1 MRRKLFYLLMPI
13 VAIVAYLLL
22 GSVFLRCG
30 LNPIVSTLIAD
41 GTMALLA
48 FLYLRRQPVPVQG
61 DGRSVFGASAKP
73 VLWAGLVAVWLFGQ
87 ITAAWV
93 LATFG
98 DAAFAN
104 YDSKLH
110 DVTGWLAVGSLFLT
124 LFVAPLCEELL
135 VRGIVFGSWRKLNPW
150 FAFLGSS
157 LLFAV
162 LHGTMTHFV
171 PTLLCGMLMA
181 VAFSMT
187 GSIWC
192 SVVLHIGYNLGA
204 AVLSSMSLPEVL
216 FMPGVFILIDVAI
229 FIWLCFEYK
238 HALETDTGKLPP
250 DVTKEVSDHGET
262 EA

>member
-1 MRRKLFYLLMPI
+1 MRQKLFYLLMP
-13 VAIVAYLLL
+13 VVVIVAYLLL
-22 GSVFLRCG
+22 GSVFLRVG

-61 DGRSVFGASAKP
+61 NGRSVFGASAKP
-73 VLWAGLVAVWLFGQ
+73 VLWVGLVAVWLFGQ

-110 DVTGWLAVGSLFLT
+110 DVTGWLAIGSLFLT

-135 VRGIVFGSWRKLNPW
+135 VRGVVFGSWRKLNPW

-187 GSIWC
+187 GSIWR

-204 AVLSSMSLPEVL
+204 AVLGSMSLPEVL
-216 FMPGVFILIDVAI
+216 FTPGVFILVDIAI
-229 FIWLCFEYK
+229 FVWLCFEYR

-250 DVTKEVSDHGET
+250 DVAKEVPDHGET

>member
-1 MRRKLFYLLMPI
+1 MRRKLFYLLMP
-13 VAIVAYLLL
+13 VVVIVAYLLL
-22 GSVFLRCG
+22 GSVFLRVG

-61 DGRSVFGASAKP
+61 DGRSVFGAPAKP

-135 VRGIVFGSWRKLNPW
+135 VRGVVFGSWRKLNPW

-187 GSIWC
+187 GSIWR

-204 AVLSSMSLPEVL
+204 AVLGSMSLPEVL
-216 FMPGVFILIDVAI
+216 FMPGVFLLVDVAI
-229 FIWLCFEYK
+229 FVWLCFEYR

>member
-1 MRRKLFYLLMPI
+1 MRQKLFYLLMP
-13 VAIVAYLLL
+13 VVVIVAYLLL

-48 FLYLRRQPVPVQG
+48 FLYLCRQPVPVQG
-61 DGRSVFGASAKP
+61 DGRSVFGAPAKP
-73 VLWAGLVAVWLFGQ
+73 VLWTGLVAVWLFGQ

-187 GSIWC
+187 GSIWR

-204 AVLSSMSLPEVL
+204 AVLGSMSLPEVL
-216 FMPGVFILIDVAI
+216 FTPGVFILVDIAI
-229 FIWLCFEYK
+229 FVWLCFEYR

-250 DVTKEVSDHGET
+250 DVAKEVPDHGET

>member
-1 MRRKLFYLLMPI
+1 MRQKLFYLLMP
-13 VAIVAYLLL
+13 VVVIVAYLLL
-22 GSVFLRCG
+22 GSVFLRVG

-61 DGRSVFGASAKP
+61 NGRSVFGASAKP
-73 VLWAGLVAVWLFGQ
+73 VLWVGLVAVWLFGQ

-110 DVTGWLAVGSLFLT
+110 DVTGWLAIGSLFLT

-135 VRGIVFGSWRKLNPW
+135 VRGVVFGSWRKLNPW

-187 GSIWC
+187 GSIWR

-204 AVLSSMSLPEVL
+204 AVLGSMSLPEVL
-216 FMPGVFILIDVAI
+216 FTPGVFILVDIAI
-229 FIWLCFEYK
+229 FVWLCFEYR
-238 HALETDTGKLPP
+238 HALATDTGKLPP
-250 DVTKEVSDHGET
+250 DVAKEVPDHGET

>member
-1 MRRKLFYLLMPI
+1 MRQKLFYLLMP
-13 VAIVAYLLL
+13 VVVIVAYLLL
-22 GSVFLRCG
+22 GSVFLRVG

-41 GTMALLA
+41 GVMALLA

-61 DGRSVFGASAKP
+61 NGRSVFGASAKP

-110 DVTGWLAVGSLFLT
+110 DVTGWLAIGSLFLT

-135 VRGIVFGSWRKLNPW
+135 VRGVVFGSWRKLNPW

-187 GSIWC
+187 G
-192 SVVLHIGYNLGA
+192 YNLGA
-204 AVLSSMSLPEVL
+204 AVLGSMSLPEVL
-216 FMPGVFILIDVAI
+216 FTPGVFILIDAAI
-229 FIWLCFEYK
+229 FVWLCFEYR

-250 DVTKEVSDHGET
+250 DVTKEVPDHGET

>member
-1 MRRKLFYLLMPI
+1 MRRKLFYLLMP
-13 VAIVAYLLL
+13 VAAVVAYLLL

-61 DGRSVFGASAKP
+61 DGRSVFGAPAKP

-135 VRGIVFGSWRKLNPW
+135 VRGVVFGSWRKLNPW

-171 PTLLCGMLMA
+171 PTMLCGMLMA

-187 GSIWC
+187 GSIWR

-204 AVLSSMSLPEVL
+204 AVLGSMSFPEVL
-216 FMPGVFILIDVAI
+216 FTPGVFILIDVAI

-238 HALETDTGKLPP
+238 HALETDIGKLPP
-250 DVTKEVSDHGET
+250 DVTEEVPDHGKT

>member
-1 MRRKLFYLLMPI
+1 MRRKLFYLLMP
-13 VAIVAYLLL
+13 VVVIVAYLLL
-22 GSVFLRCG
+22 GSVFLRVG

-98 DAAFAN
+98 DAAFAD

-110 DVTGWLAVGSLFLT
+110 DVTGWLVVGSLFLT

-135 VRGIVFGSWRKLNPW
+135 VRGVVFGSWRKLNPW

-157 LLFAV
+157 FLFAV

-181 VAFSMT
+181 AAFSMT
-187 GSIWC
+187 GSIWR

-204 AVLSSMSLPEVL
+204 AVLGSMSLPEVL
-216 FMPGVFILIDVAI
+216 FMPGVFLLVDVAI
-229 FIWLCFEYK
+229 FVWLCFEYR

>member
-1 MRRKLFYLLMPI
+1 MRRKLFYLLMPV
-13 VAIVAYLLL
+13 VAVVAYLLL

-61 DGRSVFGASAKP
+61 DGRSVFGAPAKP

-135 VRGIVFGSWRKLNPW
+135 VRGVVFGSWRKLNPW

-187 GSIWC
+187 GSIWR

-204 AVLSSMSLPEVL
+204 AVLGSMSLPDVL
-216 FMPGVFILIDVAI
+216 FTPGVFILIDVAI
-229 FIWLCFEYK
+229 FVWLCFEYR

-250 DVTKEVSDHGET
+250 DVMEEVPDHGET

>member
-1 MRRKLFYLLMPI
+1 MRRKLFYLLMPV

-22 GSVFLRCG
+22 GSVFLRVG

-61 DGRSVFGASAKP
+61 DGRSVFGAPAKP

-93 LATFG
+93 LATLG

-135 VRGIVFGSWRKLNPW
+135 VRGVVFGSWRKLNPW

-187 GSIWC
+187 GSIWF

-204 AVLSSMSLPEVL
+204 AVLGSMSLPDVL

-229 FIWLCFEYK
+229 FIWLCFEYR
-238 HALETDTGKLPP
+238 HALATDTGKLPP

>member
-1 MRRKLFYLLMPI
+1 MRQKLFYLLMP
-13 VAIVAYLLL
+13 VVVIVAYLLL

-61 DGRSVFGASAKP
+61 DGRSVFGAPAKP
-73 VLWAGLVAVWLFGQ
+73 VLWTGLVAVWLFGQ

-187 GSIWC
+187 GSIWR

-204 AVLSSMSLPEVL
+204 AVLGSMSLPEVL
-216 FMPGVFILIDVAI
+216 FTPGVFILVDIAI
-229 FIWLCFEYK
+229 FVWLCFEYR

-250 DVTKEVSDHGET
+250 DVAKEVPDHGET

>member
-1 MRRKLFYLLMPI
+1 MRRKLFYLLMP
-13 VAIVAYLLL
+13 VVVIVAYLLL

-61 DGRSVFGASAKP
+61 DGRSVFGAPAKP
-73 VLWAGLVAVWLFGQ
+73 VLWTGLVAVWLFGQ

-187 GSIWC
+187 GSIWR

-204 AVLSSMSLPEVL
+204 AVLGSMSLPEVL
-216 FMPGVFILIDVAI
+216 FTPGVFILVDIAI
-229 FIWLCFEYK
+229 FVWLCFEYR

-250 DVTKEVSDHGET
+250 DVAKEVPDHGET

>member
-1 MRRKLFYLLMPI
+1 MRQKLFYLLMP
-13 VAIVAYLLL
+13 VVVIVAYLLL
-22 GSVFLRCG
+22 GSVFLRVG

-41 GTMALLA
+41 GAMALLA

-61 DGRSVFGASAKP
+61 NGRSVFGASAKP
-73 VLWAGLVAVWLFGQ
+73 VLWVGLVAVWLFGQ

-110 DVTGWLAVGSLFLT
+110 DVTGWLAIGSLFLT

-135 VRGIVFGSWRKLNPW
+135 VRGVVFGSWRKLNPW

-187 GSIWC
+187 GSIWR

-204 AVLSSMSLPEVL
+204 AVLGSMSLPEVL
-216 FMPGVFILIDVAI
+216 FTPGVFILIDAAI
-229 FIWLCFEYK
+229 FVWLCFEYR

-250 DVTKEVSDHGET
+250 DVTKEVPDHGET

>member
-1 MRRKLFYLLMPI
+1 MRQKLFYLLMP
-13 VAIVAYLLL
+13 VVVIVAYLLL

-61 DGRSVFGASAKP
+61 DGRSVFGAPAKP
-73 VLWAGLVAVWLFGQ
+73 VLWTGLVAVWLFGQ

-187 GSIWC
+187 GSIWR
-192 SVVLHIGYNLGA
+192 SVVLHIGYNFGA
-204 AVLSSMSLPEVL
+204 AVLGSMSLPEVL
-216 FMPGVFILIDVAI
+216 FTPGVFILVDIAI
-229 FIWLCFEYK
+229 FVWLCFEYR

-250 DVTKEVSDHGET
+250 DVAKEVPDHGET

>member
-1 MRRKLFYLLMPI
+1 MRQKLFYLLMP
-13 VAIVAYLLL
+13 VVVIVAYLLL

-61 DGRSVFGASAKP
+61 DGRSVFGAPAKP
-73 VLWAGLVAVWLFGQ
+73 VLWTGLVAVWLFGQ

-135 VRGIVFGSWRKLNPW
+135 VRGVVFGSWQKLNPW

-157 LLFAV
+157 FLFAV

-187 GSIWC
+187 GSIWR

-204 AVLSSMSLPEVL
+204 AVLGSLSLPEVL
-216 FMPGVFILIDVAI
+216 FTPGVFILIDVAI
-229 FIWLCFEYK
+229 FVWLCFEYR

-250 DVTKEVSDHGET
+250 DVTKEVPDHGET

>member
-1 MRRKLFYLLMPI
+1 MRRKLFYLLMP
-13 VAIVAYLLL
+13 VAAVVAYLLL

-61 DGRSVFGASAKP
+61 DGRSVFGAPAKP

-135 VRGIVFGSWRKLNPW
+135 VRGVVFGSWRKLNPW

-171 PTLLCGMLMA
+171 PTMLCGMLMA

-187 GSIWC
+187 GSIWR

-204 AVLSSMSLPEVL
+204 AVLGSMSLPEVL
-216 FMPGVFILIDVAI
+216 FTPGVFILIDVAI

-238 HALETDTGKLPP
+238 HALETDIGKLPP
-250 DVTKEVSDHGET
+250 DAIEEVPDHGET

>member
-1 MRRKLFYLLMPI
+1 MRRKLFYLLMP
-13 VAIVAYLLL
+13 VVVIVAYLFL
-22 GSVFLRCG
+22 GSVFLRVG

-41 GTMALLA
+41 GTMSLLA
-48 FLYLRRQPVPVQG
+48 FLYLRRQPVPIQG

-73 VLWAGLVAVWLFGQ
+73 VLWVGLVAVWLFGQ

-104 YDSKLH
+104 YDSELH

-135 VRGIVFGSWRKLNPW
+135 VRGVVFGSWRKLNPW

-157 LLFAV
+157 FLFAV

-187 GSIWC
+187 GSIWR

-204 AVLSSMSLPEVL
+204 AVLGGMSLPEVL
-216 FMPGVFILIDVAI
+216 FTPGVFILIDAAI
-229 FIWLCFEYK
+229 FVWLCFEYR
-238 HALETDTGKLPP
+238 HALETDTGKLPS
-250 DVTKEVSDHGET
+250 DVTKEVPDHGET

>member
-1 MRRKLFYLLMPI
+1 MRRKLFYLLMPV
-13 VAIVAYLLL
+13 VAVIAYLLL

-61 DGRSVFGASAKP
+61 DGRSVFGAPAKP

-98 DAAFAN
+98 DAAFVN

-135 VRGIVFGSWRKLNPW
+135 VRGVVFGSWRKLNPW

-187 GSIWC
+187 GSIWR

-204 AVLSSMSLPEVL
+204 AVLGSMSLPEVL
-216 FMPGVFILIDVAI
+216 FMPGVFLLVDVAI
-229 FIWLCFEYK
+229 FVWLCFEYR

>member
-1 MRRKLFYLLMPI
+1 MRRKLFYLLMP
-13 VAIVAYLLL
+13 VAAVVAYLLL

-48 FLYLRRQPVPVQG
+48 FLYLRCQPVPVQG
-61 DGRSVFGASAKP
+61 DGRSVFGAPAKP

-135 VRGIVFGSWRKLNPW
+135 VRGVVFGSWRKLNPW

-171 PTLLCGMLMA
+171 PTMLCGMLMA

-187 GSIWC
+187 GSIWR

-204 AVLSSMSLPEVL
+204 AVLGSMSLPEVL
-216 FMPGVFILIDVAI
+216 FTPGVFILIDVAI

-238 HALETDTGKLPP
+238 HALEMDIGKLPP
-250 DVTKEVSDHGET
+250 DVTEEVPDHGKT

>member
-1 MRRKLFYLLMPI
+1 MRQKLFYLLMPV

-22 GSVFLRCG
+22 GGVFLRVG

-61 DGRSVFGASAKP
+61 NGRSVFGASAKP
-73 VLWAGLVAVWLFGQ
+73 VLWVGLVAVWLFGQ

-110 DVTGWLAVGSLFLT
+110 DVTGWLAIGSLFLT

-135 VRGIVFGSWRKLNPW
+135 VRGVVFGSWKKLNPW

-187 GSIWC
+187 GSIWR

-204 AVLSSMSLPEVL
+204 AVLGSMSLPEVL
-216 FMPGVFILIDVAI
+216 FTPGVFILIDAAI
-229 FIWLCFEYK
+229 FVWLCFEYR
-238 HALETDTGKLPP
+238 HALATDTGKLPP
-250 DVTKEVSDHGET
+250 DVTKEVPDHGET

>member
-1 MRRKLFYLLMPI
+1 MRQKLFYLLMP
-13 VAIVAYLLL
+13 VVVIVAYLLL
-22 GSVFLRCG
+22 GSVFLRVG

-61 DGRSVFGASAKP
+61 NGRSVFGASAKP
-73 VLWAGLVAVWLFGQ
+73 VLWVGLVAVWLFGQ

-110 DVTGWLAVGSLFLT
+110 DVTGWLAIGSLFLT

-135 VRGIVFGSWRKLNPW
+135 VRGVVFGSWRKLNPW

-187 GSIWC
+187 GSIWR

-204 AVLSSMSLPEVL
+204 AVLGSMSLPEVL
-216 FMPGVFILIDVAI
+216 FTPGVFILIDVAI
-229 FIWLCFEYK
+229 FVWLCFEYR

-250 DVTKEVSDHGET
+250 DVTKEVPDHGET

>member
-1 MRRKLFYLLMPI
+1 MRRKLFYLLMP
-13 VAIVAYLLL
+13 VVVIVAYLLL
-22 GSVFLRCG
+22 GSVFLRVG

-61 DGRSVFGASAKP
+61 DGRSVFGAPAKP
-73 VLWAGLVAVWLFGQ
+73 VLWTGLVAVWLFGQ

-135 VRGIVFGSWRKLNPW
+135 VRGVVFGSWQKLNPW

-187 GSIWC
+187 GSIWR

-204 AVLSSMSLPEVL
+204 AVLGSMSLPEVL
-216 FMPGVFILIDVAI
+216 FTPGVFILVDIAI
-229 FIWLCFEYK
+229 FVWLCFEYR

-250 DVTKEVSDHGET
+250 DVAKEVPDHGET

>member
-1 MRRKLFYLLMPI
+1 MRRKLFYLLMP
-13 VAIVAYLLL
+13 VVVIVAYLLL
-22 GSVFLRCG
+22 GSVFLRVG

-61 DGRSVFGASAKP
+61 DGRSVFGAPAKP
-73 VLWAGLVAVWLFGQ
+73 VLWTGLVAVWLFGQ

-135 VRGIVFGSWRKLNPW
+135 VRGVVFGSWQKLNPW

-157 LLFAV
+157 FLFAV

-187 GSIWC
+187 GSIWR

-204 AVLSSMSLPEVL
+204 AVLGSLSLPEVL
-216 FMPGVFILIDVAI
+216 FTPGVFILIDVAI
-229 FIWLCFEYK
+229 FVWLCFEYR

-250 DVTKEVSDHGET
+250 DVTKEVPDHGET